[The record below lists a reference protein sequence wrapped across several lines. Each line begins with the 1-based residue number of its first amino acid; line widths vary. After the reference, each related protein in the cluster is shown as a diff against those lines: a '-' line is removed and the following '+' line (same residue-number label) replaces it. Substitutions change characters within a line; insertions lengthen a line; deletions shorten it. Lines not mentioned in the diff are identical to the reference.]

1 MVGGW
6 AGSPLGCPQGPDPLP
21 RWTHLC
27 EPPQQHLRGWP
38 GPVEEDLRHQC
49 DGHLQDAQQADRQV
63 KAGGTYLELPA
74 VHKVPLQALRSLLD
88 LSPATWAPLRSLP
101 TLQVV
106 PHPLPPP
113 ACKVPL

>member
-1 MVGGW
+1 MGGW

-21 RWTHLC
+21 GWTHLC

-38 GPVEEDLRHQC
+38 GPVEEDLRHQR

-63 KAGGTYLELPA
+63 KAGGAYLKLPA

-88 LSPATWAPLRSLP
+88 LSPATWAPVRSLP

-106 PHPLPPP
+106 PRPLPPP
-113 ACKVPL
+113 ARKAPL